1 MIEAHDPLNI
11 RCPQLGG
18 EVPFR
23 YCRTVNEG
31 IPCWRIFFCWEFR
44 MDISKFLS
52 EQYSIEQLQWV
63 FTPPSKTK
71 VETILELIERV
82 KKLKE
87 NKSMV

>member
-1 MIEAHDPLNI
+1 
-11 RCPQLGG
+11 
-18 EVPFR
+18 
-23 YCRTVNEG
+23 
-31 IPCWRIFFCWEFR
+31 